1 MGGRDTW
8 AGGLPCGSERL
19 QGGDPFLEC
28 EQLPPEARRERQVP
42 GGLSLLG
49 FAEPL
54 RWVKVGE
61 REEEEVLAGQ
71 GALGP

>member
-1 MGGRDTW
+1 M
-8 AGGLPCGSERL
+8 
-19 QGGDPFLEC
+19 
-28 EQLPPEARRERQVP
+28 P